1 MNKPTINALATIPTY
16 DGKKWRICKV
26 HAGQGAKI
34 QDSPAKSRTVGKYTS
49 NYDTAKC
56 EQYLLSKA

>member
-1 MNKPTINALATIPTY
+1 MAKNGGFA
-16 DGKKWRICKV
+16 KV